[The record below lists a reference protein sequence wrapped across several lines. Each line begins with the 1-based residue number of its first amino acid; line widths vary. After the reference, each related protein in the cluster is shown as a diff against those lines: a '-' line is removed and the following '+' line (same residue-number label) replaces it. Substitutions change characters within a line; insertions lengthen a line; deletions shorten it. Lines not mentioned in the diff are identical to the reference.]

1 MRLLDSAIL
10 TIPDLSIDTHEDVP
24 SMPTT
29 TIPAPFT
36 VLGSEPVFTVL
47 ASEDYD
53 GDFDFDLDLDDDDD
67 DIEDDDEDEDD
78 DLDDDDDDDDD
89 AFEAVDDEEE

>member
-29 TIPAPFT
+29 TIPAP
-36 VLGSEPVFTVL
+36 FTVL